1 MLERSTG
8 SVTVIYLDRDEVI
21 EKTRAAVGA
30 LACERAEIERVV
42 LFGSMARGDAVP
54 GSDVDLLMVLSESR
68 FPFLDRSVEYKPS
81 GIPVAV
87 DVFAYTE
94 DEIQKMTRDG
104 HMLLKQALSEGMTV
118 YDRRVGAVDSQK
130 GERVAENH

>member
-8 SVTVIYLDRDEVI
+8 SVTVIYLDREAVI
-21 EKTRAAVGA
+21 EKTRAAVA
-30 LACERAEIERVV
+30 VLARERAEIERVV

-54 GSDVDLLMVLSESR
+54 GSDVDLLMVLLESR
-68 FPFLDRSVEYKPS
+68 FPFLDRSVEYKPK
-81 GIPVAV
+81 GIPVGV

-104 HMLLKQALSEGMTV
+104 HMLLQQALSEGMTV
-118 YDRRVGAVDSQK
+118 YDRRAGAVDSQE
-130 GERVAENH
+130 GERVAEDH

>member
-8 SVTVIYLDRDEVI
+8 SVTVIYLDREAVV
-21 EKTRAAVGA
+21 ENTRAAVAA
-30 LACERAEIERVV
+30 LARVRAEIERVV

-68 FPFLDRSVEYKPS
+68 FPFLDRSVEYKPK

-94 DEIQKMTRDG
+94 DEIEKMTRDG
-104 HMLLKQALSEGMTV
+104 HMLLKQALSEGMII
-118 YDRRVGAVDSQK
+118 YDRRSGAVDSQK
-130 GERVAENH
+130 GERVAEDH